1 MKRIANIGY
10 WFLLTSLFV
19 ESMSIGHL
27 TSADYVLGRVFGF
40 KRAYPWSFWFE
51 VLSGLFVCLLGL
63 FATSIVLL
71 HRPWSRQLVAVFC
84 SVAIVFISVR
94 ALSAQS
100 SDWWLALEFCLL
112 PAVVLGYLVFSWL
125 GSRLDAHKVG
135 QLS

>member
-19 ESMSIGHL
+19 ESMSLGHL

-40 KRAYPWSFWFE
+40 KGAYPWSFWFE

-63 FATSIVLL
+63 FTTSTVLL
-71 HRPWSRQLVAVFC
+71 HRPWSKQLIAVFC
-84 SVAIVFISVR
+84 SVAIVFILAR

-100 SDWWLALEFCLL
+100 SDWWFALEFCVL
-112 PAVVLGYLVFSWL
+112 PVAVLGYLTFSWR

>member
-19 ESMSIGHL
+19 ESMSLGHL
-27 TSADYVLGRVFGF
+27 TSGDYVLGRVFGF
-40 KRAYPWSFWFE
+40 KRAYPWSFWFG
-51 VLSGLFVCLLGL
+51 VLSGLFVCLLG
-63 FATSIVLL
+63 FFTTSTVLL
-71 HRPWSRQLVAVFC
+71 HLRWSKHLVAVFC
-84 SVAIVFISVR
+84 SVAIVFVLTR

-100 SDWWLALEFCLL
+100 SDWWLASELCFL
-112 PAVVLGYLVFSWL
+112 PAVVLGYLAFSWP